1 MAESLA
7 IALHSDLHLE
17 LQGWPKGMMAGHTAG
32 TRQTPDVVVLAGDI
46 ASFTEVGRYLQEMS
60 GRFPAA
66 HILYVPGNHEG
77 YGIADM
83 QAAEAALTLRFASN
97 PHIHVLQQDTVVIGD
112 VRFLGCT
119 LWSSFLGN
127 GRARQAAARLQAQRS
142 IEDFRVIGYQK
153 RVFTADDCQAL
164 SEQHQA
170 WLARELA
177 TAFSGKTV
185 IVTHFAPSMSLANRR
200 FDPSDITP
208 YFNLD
213 LDHLIHQYAPDLWCY
228 GHTHDNFD
236 LEIGATRVVSNQR
249 GYGNEC
255 VRSYNANLL
264 VYV

>member
-1 MAESLA
+1 MTDSLA

-17 LQGWPKGMMAGHTAG
+17 LQDWPQGMMASHIPG
-32 TRQTPDVVVLAGDI
+32 TREYPDVIVLAGDI
-46 ASFTEVGRYLQEMS
+46 ANLMEVGDYLQELS
-60 GRFPAA
+60 EGFPTS

-77 YGIADM
+77 YGIADV
-83 QAAEAALTLRFASN
+83 QAAESALTLRFVN
-97 PHIHVLQQDTVVIGD
+97 HPRIHVLQQDSVVIGD

-127 GRARQAAARLQAQRS
+127 GQARQAISRLRAQKT

-170 WLARELA
+170 WLAQELA
-177 TAFSGKTV
+177 TPFNGKTV
-185 IVTHFAPSMSLANRR
+185 VVTHFAPSMSLANRR

-208 YFNLD
+208 YFNQD
-213 LDHLIHQYAPDLWCY
+213 LDQLIHQYAPDLWCY

-236 LEIGATRVVSNQR
+236 LEIGTTRLVSNQR

-255 VRSYNANLL
+255 AHSYNANLL
-264 VYV
+264 VYI